1 MSLPP
6 GVRTKFLIGLCVST
20 LTYSSIS
27 QAQVQAW
34 PAKQISM
41 LLPYAAGGPTDIVV
55 RQIAQKMTDALG
67 RAVLVE
73 NAPGAN
79 TMIAA
84 ERVAKAAPD
93 GYTLLIASLTTLS
106 LNPQIYKNIR
116 YKVEDFAPISMMAK
130 TPYTLSIT
138 PTLPIRNVRE
148 FIAYAKARPGQIF
161 NGTTGRGASNHLLGE
176 MFNLAAGI
184 KTVDVPYKGSGP
196 ALTDVMGGQIHM
208 LYDGINTAVPTH
220 RAGKVRVLAITS
232 EQRSA
237 ALPDVPTFAE
247 LGYADMTAYFWFGL
261 VAPAGTPK
269 AIIDRLNLVV
279 GNAFREEDISRR
291 LVSDGLAGDP
301 GTPEALSAVVKRDTE
316 VWGRAIKAISL
327 TLD

>member
-1 MSLPP
+1 MNLGNPEMRTALAGICSTVLACAASLA
-6 GVRTKFLIGLCVST
+6 
-20 LTYSSIS
+20 
-27 QAQVQAW
+27 QAQAW
-34 PAKQISM
+34 PAKPMAM

-55 RQIAQKMTDALG
+55 RQIAQKMTDSLG
-67 RAVLVE
+67 KPVLVE
-73 NAPGAN
+73 NAPGGN

-84 ERVAKAAPD
+84 ERTAKAAPD

-106 LNPQIYKNIR
+106 LNPQIYKTVR
-116 YKVEDFAPISMMAK
+116 YKVEDFAPISMMAR

-138 PTLPIRNVRE
+138 PTLPIQNVQE
-148 FIAYAKARPGQIF
+148 FIAFAKARPGQVF

-208 LYDGINTAVPTH
+208 LYDGIATAVPTH
-220 RAGKVRVLAITS
+220 KSGRVRVLAVTS

-247 LGYADMTAYFWFGL
+247 LGYPDMTAYFWFGL
-261 VAPAGTPK
+261 VATAGTPRPVV
-269 AIIDRLNLVV
+269 DRLNEAVRT
-279 GNAFREEDISRR
+279 AFAAEDVKVR
-291 LVSDGLAGDP
+291 LAADGLAGSP
-301 GTPEALSAVVKRDTE
+301 GTPEALSAVIKRDAE
-316 VWGRAIKAISL
+316 VWGKAIKAISL
-327 TLD
+327 SLD

>member
-1 MSLPP
+1 MTFKLGMPAK
-6 GVRTKFLIGLCVST
+6 VWAAVCVSI
-20 LTYSSIS
+20 LAHSPLGYA
-27 QAQVQAW
+27 QAQAW
-34 PAKQISM
+34 PTRPVSM
-41 LLPYAAGGPTDIVV
+41 LLPYAAGGPTDVVV
-55 RQIAQKMTDALG
+55 RPIAQKMADTLG

-73 NAPGAN
+73 NAPGGN
-79 TMIAA
+79 TMVAA
-84 ERVAKAAPD
+84 ERTARAAPD
-93 GYTLLIASLTTLS
+93 GYTLLVASVTTLS

-116 YKVEDFAPISMMAK
+116 YKVEDFAPISLMTT

-138 PTLPIRNVRE
+138 PTLPIQNVRE

-208 LYDGINTAVPTH
+208 LYDGIANAVPTH
-220 RAGKVRVLAITS
+220 KSGKVRVLAITS
-232 EQRSA
+232 EQRSPA
-237 ALPDVPTFAE
+237 MPDVPTFAE
-247 LGYADMTAYFWFGL
+247 LGFPDMTAYFWFGL

-269 AIIDRLNLVV
+269 AVIDRLNFAVH
-279 GNAFREEDISRR
+279 NAFRAEDVRSS
-291 LVSDGLAGDP
+291 LASGGMAGDP
-301 GTPEALSAVVKRDTE
+301 GTPEAFSAMVRRDAE
-316 VWGRAIKAISL
+316 VWGRAIKSISL